1 MNPTRRKFIRHTGA
15 LAAGIGIGSL
25 ITGES
30 WAMVR
35 KQISPND
42 KIGVGAIGING
53 MGWSNLSAMLKNNP
67 DVVCTAICDVDANVL
82 AKRSAEL
89 EKNFSMKPVQY
100 ADYQKLLADKNV
112 DVVIIGTP
120 DHWHTLMM
128 IDACAAG
135 KDVYV
140 EKPIANSIYECRQ
153 MVTAQQKY
161 NKVVQVGQW
170 QRSHAHFQSALDLLR
185 SGKLG
190 KIRMVKTWAYQGWMQ
205 NIPKQPD
212 APVPAG
218 VNYDLWLGP
227 AFHRCNKVLVMIT
240 ESIV

>member
-35 KQISPND
+35 KQISPNN

-53 MGWSNLSAMLKNNP
+53 MGWSNLSAMLKTNP

-153 MVTAQQKY
+153 MVTAQQK
-161 NKVVQVGQW
+161 
-170 QRSHAHFQSALDLLR
+170 
-185 SGKLG
+185 
-190 KIRMVKTWAYQGWMQ
+190 
-205 NIPKQPD
+205 
-212 APVPAG
+212 
-218 VNYDLWLGP
+218 
-227 AFHRCNKVLVMIT
+227 
-240 ESIV
+240 